1 MNKIIQARY
10 IPPYFKMEVLPTW
23 EGLRTVPTNARGVY
37 ISLLLTT
44 WVNNCEQIKD
54 DEHTHKILEIPKR
67 DYDKSKAKLMKICL
81 LKNGYWSLPELEEN
95 YMDVMRVRKTR
106 QGTGQKGG
114 LQKARNKQ
122 MLAYTDTD
130 IN

>member
-54 DEHTHKILEIPKR
+54 DEHTQ
-67 DYDKSKAKLMKICL
+67 DFG
-81 LKNGYWSLPELEEN
+81 N
-95 YMDVMRVRKTR
+95 T
-106 QGTGQKGG
+106 
-114 LQKARNKQ
+114 KARLLQ
-122 MLAYTDTD
+122 EQS
-130 IN
+130 

>member
-1 MNKIIQARY
+1 
-10 IPPYFKMEVLPTW
+10 
-23 EGLRTVPTNARGVY
+23 
-37 ISLLLTT
+37 
-44 WVNNCEQIKD
+44 
-54 DEHTHKILEIPKR
+54 
-67 DYDKSKAKLMKICL
+67 MKICL

-95 YMDVMRVRKTR
+95 YMDVMSVRKTR

-114 LQKARNKQ
+114 IQKARNKQ